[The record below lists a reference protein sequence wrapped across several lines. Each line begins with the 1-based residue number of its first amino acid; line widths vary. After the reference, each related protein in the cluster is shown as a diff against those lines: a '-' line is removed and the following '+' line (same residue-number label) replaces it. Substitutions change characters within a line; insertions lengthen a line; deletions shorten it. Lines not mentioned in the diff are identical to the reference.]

1 VREHGRLSSA
11 RHIGAND
18 HACWAFQEI
27 SAFHRAAGEFLSEG
41 LALGQRLI
49 YFGEGSAEELCAAL
63 APLGDVEGL
72 IASDSLAL
80 LSPDRPYDEAV
91 PIDPESRLARVR
103 AATERALADGYTGL
117 RIAVDGT
124 GLLASGR
131 SFDAH
136 LRWEST
142 IDRYMSAH
150 PLAALCGYDSSALPA
165 HQAGQLCAIHPACNE
180 AGARSSFRIFF
191 ENPSTVVV
199 DGDVDAFMADAFERV
214 LRHPLSHEGLV
225 ALDLAKLGFIDHHGL
240 KALAGRVAADH
251 VTVRNMPASARRLCD
266 LLEIEL

>member
-11 RHIGAND
+11 SHIGAND

-27 SAFHRAAGEFLSEG
+27 SAFHRAAVEFLREG
-41 LALGQRLI
+41 LELGQRLV
-49 YFGEGSAEELCAAL
+49 YFGEDSAEGLRAAL

-72 IASDSLAL
+72 IANRSLEL
-80 LSPDRPYDEAV
+80 LSPDQTYDKAV
-91 PIDPESRLARVR
+91 AIDPESRLARVS

-124 GLLASGR
+124 GLLAGR
-131 SFDAH
+131 KAFDAH

-165 HQAGQLCAIHPACNE
+165 QQAGQLCAIHPACNV
-180 AGARSSFRIFF
+180 AGARSSFRVFF
-191 ENPSTVVV
+191 EDPSTVVV
-199 DGDVDAFMADAFERV
+199 DGEVDVFMADAFERV

-225 ALDLAKLGFIDHHGL
+225 ALDLSKLVFIDHHGL
-240 KALAGRVAADH
+240 MVLAERIAADP
-251 VTVRNMPASARRLCD
+251 VRVRNMPASARRLCD
-266 LLEIEL
+266 LLEIEV